1 MKAAIFCQM
10 KTKVNKI
17 QFTSEYLCNMLIML
31 EILVIL
37 NRIKSILFK
46 TETTFNPCANISQMK
61 TKVNKIQFAP
71 KYFV

>member
-1 MKAAIFCQM
+1 
-10 KTKVNKI
+10 
-17 QFTSEYLCNMLIML
+17 ML
-31 EILVIL
+31 EILTTL
-37 NRIKSILFK
+37 NSIKSILFK